1 MSEERKKL
9 YKSVEDEHRRIIAS
23 RMEKLVTEKLHTS
36 QPPDKSNS
44 QENTD
49 NRISSFLNHDKTL
62 EVRQHTVW
70 IKKIKENEVLAVKRH
85 LF

>member
-1 MSEERKKL
+1 MSEERKQL

-36 QPPDKSNS
+36 PPDKSNW
-44 QENTD
+44 QENID
-49 NRISSFLNHDKTL
+49 NRGSSFLNHDKTL

-70 IKKIKENEVLAVKRH
+70 IKKSKRMKC
-85 LF
+85 

>member
-1 MSEERKKL
+1 
-9 YKSVEDEHRRIIAS
+9 
-23 RMEKLVTEKLHTS
+23 MEKLVTEKLHAS
-36 QPPDKSNS
+36 PPPDKCNS

-70 IKKIKENEVLAVKRH
+70 ITKSKRMKC
-85 LF
+85 

>member
-36 QPPDKSNS
+36 PADKSNS
-44 QENTD
+44 QENID

-70 IKKIKENEVLAVKRH
+70 IKKSKRMKC
-85 LF
+85 

>member
-36 QPPDKSNS
+36 PPDKSNS
-44 QENTD
+44 QENID
-49 NRISSFLNHDKTL
+49 NRVSSFLNHDKTL
-62 EVRQHTVW
+62 EVRAHSLEHKV
-70 IKKIKENEVLAVKRH
+70 KENEVLAVKRH